1 MLSFIFQQRGLS
13 KLTSLIKQYLDPSAK
28 AIFSRPQPFTNQF
41 TDVIDQIKKKHFKT
55 QNPTQITY
63 KPRYAY
69 TGYIKKHQWKPIAKE
84 DVLEKEPYYEWNVK
98 FCMLLGYSG
107 GKYVG
112 MQMQRNTDSNT
123 IEEYLL
129 QALLKNEWMTKKAYK
144 QPHTIEF
151 QRAAR
156 TDKGVSAARQCCSLL
171 LRKFDLLNQLE
182 IQIHHCKIH

>member
-1 MLSFIFQQRGLS
+1 
-13 KLTSLIKQYLDPSAK
+13 
-28 AIFSRPQPFTNQF
+28 
-41 TDVIDQIKKKHFKT
+41 
-55 QNPTQITY
+55 
-63 KPRYAY
+63 
-69 TGYIKKHQWKPIAKE
+69 
-84 DVLEKEPYYEWNVK
+84 
-98 FCMLLGYSG
+98 MLLGYSG

-144 QPHTIEF
+144 LPHTIEF

-171 LRKFDLLNQLE
+171 LRKFDLLV
-182 IQIHHCKIH
+182 